1 MPTKISWRR
10 REEAGGAMMQ
20 PGCMRRLLGDGREG
34 EGSWRTRGP
43 CFRSRPQAF
52 SFSRGERQDEGRLGR
67 SGRRMGIDP
76 MLGGKEARV
85 GLASIRGQGDSQRG
99 KESQSSACE
108 GLVEEGDEV
117 RRHCRDVGLRQSCDK
132 TEFRR

>member
-43 CFRSRPQAF
+43 CFRWRPQAF
-52 SFSRGERQDEGRLGR
+52 SFSRGERRDEGRLGR

-76 MLGGKEARV
+76 MLGGAKRPEWAWHRFVGKVTAR
-85 GLASIRGQGDSQRG
+85 GENSRSLWRARGWLRR
-99 KESQSSACE
+99 ATRFE
-108 GLVEEGDEV
+108 GIVATWG
-117 RRHCRDVGLRQSCDK
+117 
-132 TEFRR
+132 